1 MKGTIHGYLLAILLL
16 APAMAAAQPAGTKIT
31 KEQATKAA
39 LEQIPGKVTDVTIE
53 TKARQECLRRR
64 DPVAGSGREGRP
76 RRHGVRKGYRHRMRW
91 DAILTRFVIGED
103 SVMRKT
109 ICAGLFAVLF
119 APVMAAA
126 QAPKGLGTEEFG
138 MSPRELVQAIEK
150 TEQLIAR
157 CMADQGFQYIA
168 ADHNTVRAGM
178 SADKSLPG
186 LSEEEFVSRYGF
198 GVSTFYT
205 GLPPQLSTGYNPA
218 RVGLGDR
225 NVQIFRKLSSADQ
238 VAYNRALLGDD
249 LSSTF
254 AVALETEDLS
264 RTGGCTRKALTET
277 FKPDQLKASH
287 YNPQDALI
295 NKDPRMKAALEFWQR
310 EMKKAGFEYGHP
322 DEIEPDLRN
331 RLSALTE
338 GGKLLVSKMSADQ
351 KAALRKLQDF
361 ERLVAAKGFKM
372 SEDMLKPIEEKIQ
385 EELFSRKVQ

>member
-1 MKGTIHGYLLAILLL
+1 MLLDGW
-16 APAMAAAQPAGTKIT
+16 QPFRLR
-31 KEQATKAA
+31 A
-39 LEQIPGKVTDVTIE
+39 LV
-53 TKARQECLRRR
+53 R
-64 DPVAGSGREGRP
+64 DFPLFPVAGDEIVD
-76 RRHGVRKGYRHRMRW
+76 HGSHLDCGVQPVTDR
-91 DAILTRFVIGED
+91 DAIPTRFVHGKD
-103 SVMRKT
+103 SVMKRA
-109 ICAGLFAVLF
+109 ICTGLFAVLF
-119 APVMAAA
+119 AAAMAAAQA

-138 MSPRELVQAIEK
+138 MSPRELVLAIEN

-157 CMADQGFQYIA
+157 CMSEQGFQYFA
-168 ADHNTVRAGM
+168 ADHNTVQAGM
-178 SADKSLPG
+178 SADKILPG
-186 LSEEEFVSRYGF
+186 LSEEEFVNRYGF
-198 GVSTFYT
+198 GISTFYT

-249 LSSTF
+249 VSSTF

-264 RTGGCTRKALTET
+264 RTGGCTRKSLTET

-295 NKDPRMKAALEFWQR
+295 NKDPRMKAAIESWQR

-361 ERLVAAKGFKM
+361 ERLVAAKSFKM